1 MRILVLDD
9 SIRSLAFSLTIQ
21 NSGATN
27 EIHMISEKTEV
38 GLSDSLKP
46 GTNRDSHTMLQGIE
60 HHMPKVAMA
69 GSFLRN
75 SWVHRG
81 LAIESVSNGLNI
93 HFRSAVNEV
102 DHGIF
107 EFHGTAGSSFGASE
121 HFDYVSHPP
130 QANVGILWHG
140 AVSTKSLAAEVS
152 RDRGDGTF
160 ETWSRTSIEDGGL
173 LQHGTWVG
181 EEPNEAVAM
190 AISEGVAE
198 ATRVLSSLK

>member
-46 GTNRDSHTMLQGIE
+46 GTNRDSHTMLQGID

-81 LAIESVSNGLNI
+81 LAIESVSNGLKI
-93 HFRSAVNEV
+93 HFRSVVDEV
-102 DHGIF
+102 DRGIF
-107 EFHGTAGSSFGASE
+107 EFHGTAGSSLGVRE
-121 HFDYVSHPP
+121 HFDYVSYPP

-140 AVSTKSLAAEVS
+140 AVSTKPLNDEASIN
-152 RDRGDGTF
+152 RGDGTF
-160 ETWSRTSIEDGGL
+160 ETWSRTPIEDGGI

-181 EEPNEAVAM
+181 DEPNEAVAM

-198 ATRVLSSLK
+198 ATRLLSSLK